1 MLLLTK
7 MNDLSRDL
15 PTVVVYDLDGVITRK
30 DTFTA
35 LVAMRLVRSPL
46 RLLRAIP
53 VIVSGIRG
61 WKAQL
66 SQKITEIALAGMAGD
81 RYEELA
87 EHLGRK
93 FGSEE
98 KWIRAQT
105 VEQMRKDHDAG
116 YRIVIATATER
127 RLAEALLAAAEV
139 PYDQLSASL
148 LVSTPAGLKIGDHR
162 VGARKLAALL
172 ELGVPISQS
181 QFVTDST
188 TDLPTAEAAGC
199 VVLVGASKRTRRR
212 FGQAGVEVI
221 VRAS

>member
-1 MLLLTK
+1 M
-7 MNDLSRDL
+7 
-15 PTVVVYDLDGVITRK
+15 VVVYDLDGVITRK

-35 LVAMRLVRSPL
+35 LIVTRLVRSPL

-53 VIVSGIRG
+53 LILLGIRG
-61 WKAQL
+61 WKAEF

-81 RYEELA
+81 KYEELA
-87 EHLGRK
+87 EQLGRK
-93 FGSEE
+93 FGSEA

-105 VEQMRKDHDAG
+105 VEKMRKEYDSGH
-116 YRIVIATATER
+116 RIVIATATER

-172 ELGVPISQS
+172 ELDVPISRS

-212 FGQAGVEVI
+212 FGRAGVEVI
-221 VRAS
+221 LRAS

>member
-1 MLLLTK
+1 

-15 PTVVVYDLDGVITRK
+15 PMVVVYDLDGVITRK

-46 RLLRAIP
+46 RLLQSIP

-93 FGSEE
+93 FGSED
-98 KWIRAQT
+98 AQGPRRW
-105 VEQMRKDHDAG
+105 VPNCHRYG
-116 YRIVIATATER
+116 YRKA
-127 RLAEALLAAAEV
+127 
-139 PYDQLSASL
+139 PGGG
-148 LVSTPAGLKIGDHR
+148 PAC
-162 VGARKLAALL
+162 
-172 ELGVPISQS
+172 SS
-181 QFVTDST
+181 
-188 TDLPTAEAAGC
+188 
-199 VVLVGASKRTRRR
+199 
-212 FGQAGVEVI
+212 
-221 VRAS
+221 